1 MHRLPSRL
9 PLSYREVQT
18 DYGSFL
24 LTWTAASL
32 DVIIPG
38 PITDPRF
45 DRSQYESANSPPWR
59 LANAL
64 SNMPNTPSAIKRLRQ
79 NETRKTLNR
88 ANRSNMRTQL
98 RRVREAVQAGELD
111 RARQEFRLAAK
122 KLDRAAA
129 KNLIHKNAA
138 ARTKSRLNALIKNAA
153 TAS

>member
-1 MHRLPSRL
+1 
-9 PLSYREVQT
+9 
-18 DYGSFL
+18 
-24 LTWTAASL
+24 
-32 DVIIPG
+32 
-38 PITDPRF
+38 
-45 DRSQYESANSPPWR
+45 
-59 LANAL
+59 
-64 SNMPNTPSAIKRLRQ
+64 MPNTPSAIKRLRQ